1 MALVTDFT
9 PVSAL
14 VGGALIGIAA
24 SIMWLFL
31 GRIAGVSGIVS
42 RALFRA
48 SDRDWRIAFIAGLVG
63 GGLVA
68 SLVLPGQFQASGRPL
83 ALLGVAGILVGA
95 GTSLAKGCTSGHG
108 LCGVARL
115 SPRSVA
121 ASLTFVMT
129 GGLAVAIL
137 RWLELE

>member
-108 LCGVARL
+108 VCGVARL